1 MSGNYRDKVV
11 IRKRMTI
18 VLLGLFLLLFVLC
31 FRLFYVMV
39 INGNYLGEKAKNQ
52 WTSEVKLSAKR
63 GRILDRNG
71 NELAVSANVYR
82 VDLDLNAIRQ
92 YNKKTSRTMEDI
104 SKGLAEAIGMDQ
116 QKVLGIL
123 IKTLPNG
130 EPMGSANLARRVEKA
145 EADKVIAFKDQGK
158 IQGIMISPDTKR
170 YYPNNNFLAHV
181 LGTTNVDGEGLT
193 GAELIYNE
201 YLAGVPGMRI
211 TELDRN
217 SGEMPSIIS
226 EYTKPIPGKDLYLTI
241 DEKIQY
247 FAEKAADQALKDNKA
262 KAVTVIVMNPK
273 NGEVLGLVNKPD
285 FNPNDPRGGAATN
298 DELQKIWRNRAVND
312 TYEPGSIFKIVTAI
326 AAMEEGLIKDNDSFS
341 CGGRITIG
349 GKNIKCWRTQGHGT
363 QNFPDIIK
371 NSCNMGFIELGR
383 RLGPEKLNKYI
394 DMFGLGKVSGIDLP
408 GEAKGI
414 IKKTKDITEVDLA
427 TIAFGQTN
435 TVNPIQFL
443 SAVNAVA
450 NNGVWNKPHIM
461 KEISHVDENNEVKVD
476 KKYDDYGTKRL
487 VNEENTKALRAYL
500 ERVVTEGSGKS
511 AFIEGYHV
519 AGKTGTAQ
527 KPGAHGYEQGKYIT
541 SFVCMAP
548 ADDPQITLLI
558 SVDEPSNGVYYAS
571 QTAAPPAKQL
581 LSDIFNYMTFKVDAS
596 SEQVAQSLLR
606 DVMVPEIRGMNK
618 DAAVKALKALNLDAN
633 IEGNDGNIKDIN
645 PKPGVMVKEGS
656 KIVLYTTSSSNYN
669 KEVTVPDLRGY
680 TKEKAAEILNSLGLK
695 ANFSGEGMVSSQS
708 IDPKVI
714 VGKGTVVSLTLDA
727 TGAD

>member
-18 VLLGLFLLLFVLC
+18 VLIGLFLLLCVLSI
-31 FRLFYVMV
+31 RLFYVMV

-92 YNKKTSRTMEDI
+92 YNKKTNRTMEDI
-104 SKGLAEAIGMDQ
+104 SKGLSEALGMEDK
-116 QKVLGIL
+116 KVLSIL

-145 EADKVIAFKDQGK
+145 EADKVIALK
-158 IQGIMISPDTKR
+158 IQGVMISPDTKR
-170 YYPNNNFLAHV
+170 YYPNNNFLSHV

-193 GAELIYNE
+193 GAELIYDK
-201 YLAGVPGMRI
+201 YLSGVPGMRI

-217 SGEMPSIIS
+217 SGEIPSIIS

-247 FAEKAADQALKDNKA
+247 FAEKAAEQALNDNKA

-285 FNPNDPRGGAATN
+285 FNPNDPKSGAQSPE
-298 DELQKIWRNRAVND
+298 ELQKMWRNRAVND
-312 TYEPGSIFKIVTAI
+312 TYEPGSIFKIVTAS
-326 AAMEEGLIKDNDSFS
+326 AALEEGLIKDNDSFS
-341 CGGRITIG
+341 CGGKRVIGNRTIR
-349 GKNIKCWRTQGHGT
+349 CWKPEGHGT
-363 QNFPDIIK
+363 QSFSDIIK
-371 NSCNMGFIELGR
+371 NSCNMGFIELGQ
-383 RLGPEKLNKYI
+383 RLGAEKLNKYI
-394 DMFGLGKVSGIDLP
+394 DMFGLGKQSGVDLP

-414 IKKTKDITEVDLA
+414 VKKTKDISETDLA

-443 SAVNAVA
+443 AAVNAVA

-461 KEISHVDENNEVKVD
+461 KQISHVDDDSKLLVD
-476 KKYDDYGTKRL
+476 KKFDDYGTKRI
-487 VNEENTKALRAYL
+487 VKEENTKILRQYL

-527 KPGAHGYEQGKYIT
+527 KPGKNGYEAGKYIT

-548 ADDPQITLLI
+548 SDDPQVTVLI
-558 SVDEPSNGVYYAS
+558 SVDEPSNGYHFAS

-581 LSDIFNYMTFKVDAS
+581 LNDIFNYMAFKVDAS
-596 SEQVAQSLLR
+596 NEQVAQSLLK
-606 DVMVPEIRGMNK
+606 DVMVPEIRGMSK
-618 DAAVKALKALNLDAN
+618 DAAVKSLKALNLEAN

-680 TKEKAAEILNSLGLK
+680 TREKASEILNSLGLK
-695 ANFSGEGMVSSQS
+695 ANFSGDGMVSSQNV
-708 IDPKVI
+708 DPKVI
-714 VGKGTVVSLTLDA
+714 VGKGTVINLTLDA

>member
-18 VLLGLFLLLFVLC
+18 VLFGLFLMLCVLS

-82 VDLDLNAIRQ
+82 VDLDLNAVRQ
-92 YNKKTSRTMEDI
+92 YNKKTNRTMEDI
-104 SKGLAEAIGMDQ
+104 SKGLTEALGMEEK
-116 QKVLGIL
+116 KVLSIL

-130 EPMGSANLARRVEKA
+130 EPMGSANLARRVEK
-145 EADKVIAFKDQGK
+145 EQADKVIALKVQGV
-158 IQGIMISPDTKR
+158 MVSPDTQR
-170 YYPNNNFLAHV
+170 YYPNNNFLSHV

-193 GAELIYNE
+193 GAELIYND
-201 YLAGVPGMRI
+201 YLSGVPGMRI

-217 SGEMPSIIS
+217 SGEIPSIIS
-226 EYTKPIPGKDLYLTI
+226 EYTKPIQGKDLYLTI

-247 FAEKAADQALKDNKA
+247 FTEKAADQALKDNKA
-262 KAVTVIVMNPK
+262 KAVTIIVMNPK
-273 NGEVLGLVNKPD
+273 NGEVLSLVNKPD
-285 FNPNDPRGGAATN
+285 FNPNDPKKGTTN
-298 DELQKIWRNRAVND
+298 QAEVEKLWRNRAVND
-312 TYEPGSIFKIVTAI
+312 TYEPGSIFKVITAI
-326 AAMEEGLIKDNDSFS
+326 GAMEEGLIKENDSFS

-349 GKNIKCWRTQGHGT
+349 KRSIKCWKPEGHGT
-363 QNFPDIIK
+363 QSFPDIIK

-414 IKKTKDITEVDLA
+414 VKKTKDISETDLA

-443 SAVNAVA
+443 SAFNAIA

-461 KEISHVDENNEVKVD
+461 KEISHVDEDNANKVD
-476 KKYDDYGTKRL
+476 KKFDDYGTKRL
-487 VNEENTKALRAYL
+487 VKEENTKLLRAYL

-527 KPGAHGYEQGKYIT
+527 KPGNHGYEAGKYIT

-548 ADDPQITLLI
+548 SDDPQITVLI
-558 SVDEPSNGVYYAS
+558 SVDEPSNGFYYAS

-596 SEQVAQSLLR
+596 NEQVAQSLLK
-606 DVMVPEIRGMNK
+606 DVMVPEVRGMNK
-618 DAAVKALKALNLDAN
+618 DAAMKVLKSLNLDVN
-633 IEGNDGNIKDIN
+633 IEGNEGNIKDIN
-645 PKPGVMVKEGS
+645 PKPGVMIKEGS

-680 TKEKAAEILNSLGLK
+680 TREKASEILNSLGLK
-695 ANFSGEGMVSSQS
+695 VDFSGDGMVSHQS

-714 VGKGTVVSLTLDA
+714 VNKGALINLTLDA

>member
-92 YNKKTSRTMEDI
+92 YNKKTNRTMEDI
-104 SKGLAEAIGMDQ
+104 SKGLSEALGMDQ
-116 QKVLGIL
+116 QKILGIL

-145 EADKVIAFKDQGK
+145 EADKVIALK
-158 IQGIMISPDTKR
+158 IQGVMISPDTKR

-193 GAELIYNE
+193 GAELVYNE

-217 SGEMPSIIS
+217 SGEIPSIIS

-285 FNPNDPRGGAATN
+285 FNPNDPRGGASTS

-312 TYEPGSIFKIVTAI
+312 TYEPGSIFKIITAI
-326 AAMEEGLIKDNDSFS
+326 AAMEEGIIKENDSFS

-363 QNFPDIIK
+363 QSFPDIIK

-394 DMFGLGKVSGIDLP
+394 DMFGLGKVSGVDLP

-443 SAVNAVA
+443 AAVNAVA

-461 KEISHVDENNEVKVD
+461 KEISHVDENNEVKLD

-527 KPGAHGYEQGKYIT
+527 KPGAHGYEAGKYIT

-548 ADDPQITLLI
+548 ADDPQVTLLI

-606 DVMVPEIRGMNK
+606 DVMVPEIRGMSK
-618 DAAVKALKALNLDAN
+618 DAAVKALKALNLEAN

-714 VGKGTVVSLTLDA
+714 VGKGTVISLTLDA